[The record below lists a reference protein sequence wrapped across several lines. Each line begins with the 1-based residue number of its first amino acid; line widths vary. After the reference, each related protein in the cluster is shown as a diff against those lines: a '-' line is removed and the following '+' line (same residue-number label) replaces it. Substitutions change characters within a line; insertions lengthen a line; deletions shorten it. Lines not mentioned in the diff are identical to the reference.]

1 MSERPGAVTRV
12 VVLGAGYA
20 GLAVARAALARGL
33 SVVAT
38 TRSRDRAA
46 ALGTA
51 HPDLAV
57 EHVAE
62 LDSAAARLVD
72 AHTHVVVTFPPDG
85 ATDAR
90 LAPDLAHARALT
102 YLSTV
107 GVYDDHAG
115 HLDDAT
121 PLPAEPS
128 PRASA
133 RLAAE
138 RSWREVGA
146 TVLRCPAIY
155 GADRGVHVRLARG
168 TFRVPGD
175 GTRATSR
182 VHVDDLAAF
191 TLASAAARA
200 ETFVVGDERPTT
212 HDEVVR
218 WVCAERGLPHP
229 GYVPLDEVH
238 RTLRA
243 DRRVDASRALRE
255 LRVTLRFPSYRE
267 GMRA

>member
-1 MSERPGAVTRV
+1 MSAPPKARV

-20 GLAVARAALARGL
+20 GLAIAQAALARGL
-33 SVVAT
+33 SVAAT
-38 TRSRDRAA
+38 SRSRERAA
-46 ALGTA
+46 SLRAT
-51 HPDLAV
+51 HPSLVV

-62 LDSAAARLVD
+62 LGPSTARLVGPD
-72 AHTHVVVTFPPDG
+72 THVVVTFPPDG

-90 LAPDLAHARALT
+90 IAPHLAHARALT

-115 HLDDAT
+115 LLDDAT

-128 PRASA
+128 PGATA

-138 RSWREVGA
+138 RSWRHAGA
-146 TVLRCPAIY
+146 TTLRCPAIY
-155 GADRGVHVRLARG
+155 GADRGVHVRLAQG
-168 TFRVPGD
+168 TFQVPGD

-182 VHVDDLAAF
+182 VHVEDLAA
-191 TLASAAARA
+191 LALAAAAVRG
-200 ETFVVGDERPTT
+200 ETFVVGDERPAT

-255 LRVTLRFPSYRE
+255 LGVTLRFPSYRE